1 MKSYTKELR
10 HNDSFSLDYFA
21 GHIAQKHISKPIH
34 FPRRNKPDSRSFYFW
49 CHPLSTYA
57 KFAEKLAFLIPRYAH
72 VRNG

>member
-49 CHPLSTYA
+49 CHPL
-57 KFAEKLAFLIPRYAH
+57 KH
-72 VRNG
+72 VRKIFGKTSISNPPIRTRT